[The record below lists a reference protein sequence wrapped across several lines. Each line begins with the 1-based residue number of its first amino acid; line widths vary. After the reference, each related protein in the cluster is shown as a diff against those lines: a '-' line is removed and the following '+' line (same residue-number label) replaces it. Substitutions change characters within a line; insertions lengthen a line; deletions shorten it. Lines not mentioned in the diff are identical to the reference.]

1 MRYNSGEWIQ
11 SSVGGTTYSLGS
23 INLFN
28 YKFSDPIPPQIG
40 PYIYTSGVPY
50 VGQAVFLPGTSVTYY
65 LAGAGLTGEPEWDIH
80 LGKRTDM
87 VVVAKPSP

>member
-11 SSVGGTTYSLGS
+11 SSVGGATYSLGS

-28 YKFSDPIPPQIG
+28 YYFADASQTG
-40 PYIYTSGVPY
+40 PYIYTDGLPY

-80 LGKRTDM
+80 LGKRTDL